1 MNNQPDSKSTP
12 AKKHH
17 MLFLKIMGVFWATLI
32 LTTIANITIT
42 SQISNIEHK
51 ADKIRSK
58 IESLAN
64 DGVTIYETS
73 GRKAL
78 NKWYERIYEDDEIR
92 AVLYHLSNEHST
104 QKRQKL
110 GRPVAK
116 TRKQNNDK
124 EHDNHEDDDDHKR
137 DDRKTSALESNSGYS
152 SQNTQSIDTR
162 GFRRHFDF
170 QRPPIN
176 TRVSVISSNGERYL
190 FKILPSPYIHKE
202 LRSSNEYRWLRLF
215 ITLGIVFIA
224 SLWLSRH
231 VVKPVITLKQA
242 SQKMAKGE
250 LSTRVGK
257 RIGKRK
263 DELGQLATSF
273 DDMAQQLE
281 KTITGQKQLL
291 RDISHEIRTPLT
303 RQRIAIDLVKE
314 LMEDNP
320 ASASLLNK
328 IEAQNNKLN
337 ELIENLL
344 TLNRLNDGTSQLTTE
359 AVDISPL
366 IKELI
371 EDAEIEAGTKKITLL
386 QQGLESAVVNGNRL
400 LLARAFENIL
410 GNTLKYSPENA
421 IVSVDI
427 STADNGII
435 IEIAD
440 QGPGLNE
447 DEIKQV
453 FTPFY
458 RADNSRTQAT
468 GGYGLGLSIVKKVVD
483 IHQGKVELHSPEE
496 GGLCVRV
503 YLPLP

>member
-1 MNNQPDSKSTP
+1 MNNQQAENRIIP
-12 AKKHH
+12 KKHH
-17 MLFLKIMGVFWATLI
+17 RLFLKIMGVFWATLI

-51 ADKIRSK
+51 ADKVRSQ

-73 GRKAL
+73 GKKGL
-78 NKWYERIYEDDEIR
+78 NKWYERIYDDYEIR
-92 AVLYHLSNEHST
+92 AVLYLQSKHGIK

-110 GRPVAK
+110 GSPIR
-116 TRKQNNDK
+116 RDRDDDHDK
-124 EHDNHEDDDDHKR
+124 HDDDDHKR
-137 DDRKTSALESNSGYS
+137 DDTSEAPVYS
-152 SQNTQSIDTR
+152 ARDQKGPEKSYVKQ
-162 GFRRHFDF
+162 HFDF
-170 QRPPIN
+170 RRPPIN
-176 TRVSVISSNGERYL
+176 TRVSIISPNGDRYL
-190 FKILPSPYIHKE
+190 FKLLPSPYLHKE
-202 LRSSNEYRWLRLF
+202 LGSPSEYRWLRLSV
-215 ITLGIVFIA
+215 TLAIVLLA

-242 SQKMAKGE
+242 SQRMAGGQ
-250 LSTRVGK
+250 LSTR
-257 RIGKRK
+257 IGDAIGARK
-263 DELGQLATSF
+263 DELGELGRSF
-273 DDMAQQLE
+273 DDMAEQLE
-281 KTITGQKQLL
+281 KIITGQKQLL

-303 RQRIAIDLVKE
+303 RQRIAIDLVRE
-314 LMEDNP
+314 HLEDNP
-320 ASASLLNK
+320 ASENLLNK

-344 TLNRLNDGTSQLTTE
+344 TLNRLNDGASQLTIET
-359 AVDISPL
+359 VDLASL
-366 IKELI
+366 INELV
-371 EDAEIEAGTKKITLL
+371 EDAEIEASTKKITII
-386 QQGLESAVVNGNRL
+386 QQGLEAADVKGNRL
-400 LLARAFENIL
+400 LLARAFENIV

-440 QGPGLNE
+440 QGPGLSKE
-447 DEIKQV
+447 EIKQV

-458 RADNSRTQAT
+458 RADNSRTHST

-483 IHQGKVELHSPEE
+483 LHNGVIELHSPDT

-503 YLPLP
+503 YLPIS